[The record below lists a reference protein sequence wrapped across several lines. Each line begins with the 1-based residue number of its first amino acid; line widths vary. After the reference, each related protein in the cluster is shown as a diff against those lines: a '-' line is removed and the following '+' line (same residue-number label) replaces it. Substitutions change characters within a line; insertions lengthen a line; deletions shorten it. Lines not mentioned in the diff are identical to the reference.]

1 MQTQADTKDR
11 HPKVD
16 MKIVRLEI
24 PDILLVTAARHGDPR
39 GFFSETFRAD
49 ALLASGVEAA
59 FVQDNHVLSTQKGV
73 LRGLHYQLPPHAQGK
88 LVRCSRGAIL
98 DVGVDIRAGSPTFGR
113 HVAVELSA
121 ANWCQLWVPPGFA
134 HGYVTLTDDCEV
146 IYKVTDYYAPDC
158 DRGIAWDD
166 PDLAI
171 DWRISPGDVVLSD
184 KDRKQ
189 PRLKDVPPGF
199 QFGG

>member
-1 MQTQADTKDR
+1 
-11 HPKVD
+11 V
-16 MKIVRLEI
+16 
-24 PDILLVTAARHGDPR
+24 
-39 GFFSETFRAD
+39 D
-49 ALLASGVEAA
+49 ALLASGVAAA
-59 FVQDNHVLSTQKGV
+59 FVQDNHVLSRQKGV

-98 DVGVDIRAGSPTFGR
+98 DIGVDIRAGSPTFGR

-121 ANWCQLWVPPGFA
+121 ANWRQLWVPPGLA

-171 DWRISPGDVVLSD
+171 DWRISADDVVLSD

-189 PRLKDVPPGF
+189 PRLKDVAPGF